1 MSTPMDDTPDPDA
14 MDWTMQQALQKA
26 IDFCNGVKTDPSE
39 SVIPDGVL
47 ILFHYQDG
55 PVSNGPTRLYF
66 NAGMSTTEIMA
77 LCNYTN
83 LRCAQELFSNEDI
96 DT

>member
-1 MSTPMDDTPDPDA
+1 MDDPPTPDSL
-14 MDWTMQQALQKA
+14 DWTPQQALQKA
-26 IDFCNGVKTDPSE
+26 VDFFNGTKASASE

-55 PVSNGPTRLYF
+55 PVGRTGPKRLYF
-66 NAGMSTTEIMA
+66 NAGMTSTDIMA

-83 LRCAQELFSNEDI
+83 LRTAQEMLHDLDEDP
-96 DT
+96 

>member
-1 MSTPMDDTPDPDA
+1 MDDTPEPDA
-14 MDWTMQQALQKA
+14 LDWVPQQALQKA
-26 IDFCNGVKTDPSE
+26 IDFFNGAKTDPSE

-55 PVSNGPTRLYF
+55 PVSNGPKRLYF
-66 NAGMSTTEIMA
+66 NAGMSTTDIMA

-83 LRCAQELFSNEDI
+83 LRCLQYLNNAEDI
-96 DT
+96 E